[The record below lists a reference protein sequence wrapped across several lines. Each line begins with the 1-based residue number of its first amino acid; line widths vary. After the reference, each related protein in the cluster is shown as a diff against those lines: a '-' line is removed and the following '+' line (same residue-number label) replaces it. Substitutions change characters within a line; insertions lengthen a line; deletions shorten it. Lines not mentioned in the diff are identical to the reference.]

1 MSLFEDTNPR
11 ELKELLAQIQRR
23 ESALPDFQRDFVWD
37 PSATQEL
44 IVSIANNYPAGSL
57 LRIRNT
63 HDLFACREFQGAPE
77 LKGAKPTYL
86 VLDGQQRQTS
96 LYQAF
101 YGVGDHRYFVR
112 VEPLLA
118 GADFEECIFHVRAT
132 HRRAKRYAT
141 LEGQAQDLVLPLSVL
156 KDGSG
161 GFLKWSLEVAQK
173 RSKDGNSME
182 FLTALTEGIG
192 QTWIQRIDDYRFP
205 VVTLSDETTADAV
218 CTIFETLNRT
228 GVRLSAFELLTARFW
243 PKSLSLRTL
252 WTKARAEHPIIETYD
267 VDPYYVL
274 QVVSLVAKEFP
285 ACKRSDVLGLD
296 VDQLDE
302 WWERATWGM
311 DKALE
316 ILRDDCG
323 VLTPAW
329 IPYETMLIPLAGV
342 LAKLAIPTTPD
353 AGASRQK
360 LVRWFWCSTFGQTY
374 ENSGNTQAA
383 RDITECVAWLT
394 GGDAPAAVRDF
405 KFDPRMLRDTT
416 PRQRAMYKGAMALSL
431 RKQPRDFYSG
441 AVLTR
446 DLIIEHNVDDHHV
459 FPQGF
464 LNKQDVAP
472 RLRDCILNRTLI
484 DRKTNIRISDRAP
497 SDYMTEVRD
506 ALKEGF
512 PKLLESHHLPAAPD
526 SPLWKNDF
534 GAFLDWRE
542 DALWAEIRE
551 VTGLKEAT
559 DLLDEEVVA

>member
-1 MSLFEDTNPR
+1 
-11 ELKELLAQIQRR
+11 
-23 ESALPDFQRDFVWD
+23 
-37 PSATQEL
+37 
-44 IVSIANNYPAGSL
+44 
-57 LRIRNT
+57 
-63 HDLFACREFQGAPE
+63 
-77 LKGAKPTYL
+77 
-86 VLDGQQRQTS
+86 LDGQQRQTS

-161 GFLKWSLEVAQK
+161 GFLQWSLAVSKQ
-173 RSKDGNSME
+173 RSTDGHSME

-252 WTKARAEHPIIETYD
+252 WTKARAEHPIIETYE

-285 ACKRSDVLGLD
+285 ACKRSDVLSLG

-342 LAKLAIPTTPD
+342 LAKLAIPTYVYHGEADHLVPT
-353 AGASRQK
+353 GASAP
-360 LVRWFWCSTFGQTY
+360 LSAVPSVVRRTYPNLRHESHNEPEGPAVIADVVGWLRAAVGPDTAQFGQIGY
-374 ENSGNTQAA
+374 
-383 RDITECVAWLT
+383 VAC
-394 GGDAPAAVRDF
+394 GHNFHVAVFRVAHPAAQV
-405 KFDPRMLRDTT
+405 KFAGLPMHKPPEAHTLHA
-416 PRQRAMYKGAMALSL
+416 P
-431 RKQPRDFYSG
+431 
-441 AVLTR
+441 
-446 DLIIEHNVDDHHV
+446 
-459 FPQGF
+459 
-464 LNKQDVAP
+464 LN
-472 RLRDCILNRTLI
+472 
-484 DRKTNIRISDRAP
+484 
-497 SDYMTEVRD
+497 
-506 ALKEGF
+506 
-512 PKLLESHHLPAAPD
+512 
-526 SPLWKNDF
+526 
-534 GAFLDWRE
+534 
-542 DALWAEIRE
+542 
-551 VTGLKEAT
+551 
-559 DLLDEEVVA
+559 